1 MKLRLSV
8 PKMTKI
14 KSIHSLNFRTH
25 SRVRS
30 EIKAATARSFKGDDA
45 KASHSPRG
53 MFIFTN
59 TRQLKA
65 ILVALL
71 LQRVPDCLTF
81 DEGLE
86 FSKAFFYFRHVDARV
101 GQADIKIF
109 YGYPESPNEMFQPP
123 SWPPSGCYCQSKVG
137 CLKFF
142 FTLQSVILLYR
153 PSRYCIMALNW
164 LCPSSSASAMTMSA

>member
-14 KSIHSLNFRTH
+14 KSIHSLNFKTY

-86 FSKAFFYFRHVDARV
+86 FSKAFFDFRCVDARISQTNV
-101 GQADIKIF
+101 IVIF
-109 YGYPESPNEMFQPP
+109 AF
-123 SWPPSGCYCQSKVG
+123 
-137 CLKFF
+137 
-142 FTLQSVILLYR
+142 
-153 PSRYCIMALNW
+153 
-164 LCPSSSASAMTMSA
+164 